1 MSMVFKL
8 NRSFERFSI
17 PFKWL
22 NCRFEQS
29 LNVPFDTSKFAM
41 TIAKDVRHHL
51 KNKPYLLEALEKG
64 IVNLSELSRQIQTEL
79 KIQDTSAIKA
89 ALRRY
94 SEELQKHKQKREEK
108 VLHLLKRSSIA
119 VFDRKSVM
127 ITAKELDTKTGM
139 KVDLLDK
146 FVYLLDRSDLPE
158 RITTLVKHENCTMI
172 VIHSP
177 EELEATPGV
186 VAFLATLLAEQ
197 NINIVEFISCWTETI
212 MVVEKKDSLK
222 TYEVISNII
231 G

>member
-1 MSMVFKL
+1 MTVA
-8 NRSFERFSI
+8 
-17 PFKWL
+17 
-22 NCRFEQS
+22 Q
-29 LNVPFDTSKFAM
+29 NV
-41 TIAKDVRHHL
+41 RNHL
-51 KNKPYLLEALEKG
+51 RNKPYLLEALEKG
-64 IVNLSELSRQIQTEL
+64 IVNLSELSRQIQKEIKTN
-79 KIQDTSAIKA
+79 DTSAIKA

-108 VLHLLKRSSIA
+108 VLALLKRSNIA
-119 VFDRKSVM
+119 IYDRKSVI
-127 ITAKELDTKTGM
+127 ITAKEQTSKAGL

-146 FVYLLDRSDLPE
+146 FVYLLDKSDMPE
-158 RITTLVKHENCTMI
+158 RINALIKHDNCTMI

-197 NINIVEFISCWTETI
+197 NVNIIEFISCWTETI

-222 TYEVISNII
+222 AYEVLSNLV